1 MPSLGRPPGAKGS
14 KQRKRWELG
23 KALWEQERV
32 RIEELDSDDSD
43 TQDVGLAYGEKRFVS
58 DPLKF
63 TGVDLST
70 IQVARRSYRFDG
82 SESDSDGSRS
92 RSDDEANM
100 SERQI
105 ALRDKEEALVQSAL
119 ARIRRAQERG
129 KREVKLNAEEVAA
142 LERRRKRMQSAAT
155 SKPRKGSASSGGSG
169 SERKRRSDRA
179 LVTVPIVSPEPRRPS
194 DRHRD
199 HSPPRTSSGGPGMVV
214 EGADGVLS
222 YAPIGHYPPAARNSP
237 TRPRSSTS
245 LSQQHRPTPPPY
257 LADHPQARHYSDE
270 IRPTSSGANPRL
282 PLPHEEGWE
291 PSSRRSSVSSQGYSR
306 DPFDYQTSSGY
317 PPPISAGYMQA
328 SGRRNV
334 SGPPQVVYSSV
345 RRSPPVGTTSSSSKM
360 RYNVAASSS
369 DLNLGRRRG
378 GDGVPDGQDSRSSS
392 EDDDDESDD
401 LGNGVSVEPE
411 RPSTSSSR
419 KAAGGH
425 GHGRK
430 KGKR

>member
-1 MPSLGRPPGAKGS
+1 
-14 KQRKRWELG
+14 
-23 KALWEQERV
+23 
-32 RIEELDSDDSD
+32 
-43 TQDVGLAYGEKRFVS
+43 LAYGEKRFVS

-63 TGVDLST
+63 TGVDLSAK
-70 IQVARRSYRFDG
+70 QGARRGYKFDDSG
-82 SESDSDGSRS
+82 SDSDGSRS
-92 RSDDEANM
+92 RSDDDEYM

-119 ARIRRAQERG
+119 TRIRRAQERG
-129 KREVKLNAEEVAA
+129 KKEVKLNPEELAA
-142 LERRRKRMQSAAT
+142 LERRRKRMQSVAT
-155 SKPRKGSASSGGSG
+155 SKPRKVSASSGGSG

-179 LVTVPIVSPEPRRPS
+179 LVTVPIISPEPRRQS

-199 HSPPRTSSGGPGMVV
+199 HSPPRTSSGGPGMVL
-214 EGADGVLS
+214 EGADGALS
-222 YAPIGHYPPAARNSP
+222 YAPIGHYPPATRSSP

-245 LSQQHRPTPPPY
+245 QSQQPPPPHIS
-257 LADHPQARHYSDE
+257 DHPQGRHYSEE
-270 IRPTSSGANPRL
+270 IRPTSSGPSPRL

-291 PSSRRSSVSSQGYSR
+291 PSSRRSSSSSQGYSR

-317 PPPISAGYMQA
+317 PSALSAGYMQA

-334 SGPPQVVYSSV
+334 SGPPQVSYSNV

-369 DLNLGRRRG
+369 DPNLGRRRADDEG
-378 GDGVPDGQDSRSSS
+378 RDSLDSRSSS
-392 EDDDDESDD
+392 EGDDDESDD

-411 RPSTSSSR
+411 RPSSAPHR
-419 KAAGGH
+419 KPVGGHGHGH

>member
-1 MPSLGRPPGAKGS
+1 
-14 KQRKRWELG
+14 
-23 KALWEQERV
+23 
-32 RIEELDSDDSD
+32 
-43 TQDVGLAYGEKRFVS
+43 
-58 DPLKF
+58 
-63 TGVDLST
+63 
-70 IQVARRSYRFDG
+70 
-82 SESDSDGSRS
+82 
-92 RSDDEANM
+92 
-100 SERQI
+100 
-105 ALRDKEEALVQSAL
+105 
-119 ARIRRAQERG
+119 
-129 KREVKLNAEEVAA
+129 
-142 LERRRKRMQSAAT
+142 
-155 SKPRKGSASSGGSG
+155 
-169 SERKRRSDRA
+169 
-179 LVTVPIVSPEPRRPS
+179 
-194 DRHRD
+194 
-199 HSPPRTSSGGPGMVV
+199 MVV

-222 YAPIGHYPPAARNSP
+222 YAPIGHYP
-237 TRPRSSTS
+237 RPRSSTS

-282 PLPHEEGWE
+282 PLPHEEAWE

-317 PPPISAGYMQA
+317 PPPTSAGYMQA

-369 DLNLGRRRG
+369 DPNLGRRRG
-378 GDGVPDGQDSRSSS
+378 GDEVPDSQDSRSSS